1 MLWDLVREMNHHSRT
16 EGYAASDILKML
28 PHRHPFVFIDRVL
41 ELLPG
46 DRIVALKNVSID
58 EGYLTGHSPQ
68 NGNMPAEL
76 LIEGMAQA
84 GGVLA
89 FASLPDETHGT
100 PVFFMAI
107 DHVQVKRFPV
117 PGDQVI
123 FSVTFL
129 KKSSWAVKFTAS
141 ATIDGN
147 SVCEAELTATFGR
160 KMGKTV

>member
-1 MLWDLVREMNHHSRT
+1 
-16 EGYAASDILKML
+16 
-28 PHRHPFVFIDRVL
+28 
-41 ELLPG
+41 LPG
-46 DRIVALKNVSID
+46 ERIIALKNITTG
-58 EGYLTGHSPQ
+58 EEALGGHSPW
-68 NGNMPAEL
+68 NGSMPLEL

-89 FASLPDETHGT
+89 FGSLPEEMHGT

-117 PGDQVI
+117 PGDQVV

-129 KKSSWAVKFTAS
+129 KKSSWAVKFAAS
-141 ATIDGN
+141 ATINGN

-160 KMGKTV
+160 RNPGKA

>member
-1 MLWDLVREMNHHSRT
+1 MPLDFIHEMNQYSIT
-16 EGYAASDILKML
+16 GDYAAPGILKML
-28 PHRHPFVFIDRVL
+28 PHRYPFVFIDCVL

-46 DRIVALKNVSID
+46 ERIIALKNISTD
-58 EGYLTGHSPQ
+58 EGFLGGHSPLD
-68 NGNMPAEL
+68 GSIPPGL
-76 LIEGMAQA
+76 LVEGMAQA

-89 FASLPDETHGT
+89 FTSLSEEMHGT

-129 KKSSWAVKFTAS
+129 KKSSWAVKFAAS
-141 ATIDGN
+141 ATIHG
-147 SVCEAELTATFGR
+147 SQVCEAELP
-160 KMGKTV
+160 

>member
-1 MLWDLVREMNHHSRT
+1 MDFIGEMNQHSIT
-16 EGYAASDILKML
+16 GEHETPGILKML
-28 PHRHPFVFIDRVL
+28 PHRYPFVFIDCVL

-46 DRIVALKNVSID
+46 ERIIALKNISTD
-58 EGYLTGHSPQ
+58 EGYLGGHSPLD
-68 NGNMPAEL
+68 GSTPTGL

-89 FASLPDETHGT
+89 FASLAEDMHGT

-129 KKSSWAVKFTAS
+129 KKSSWAVKFAAR
-141 ATIDGN
+141 ATIDGRA
-147 SVCEAELTATFGR
+147 VCEAELTATFGR
-160 KMGKTV
+160 KSGEKV

>member
-1 MLWDLVREMNHHSRT
+1 MNDHSKA
-16 EGYAASDILKML
+16 EAYAASYSVEML
-28 PHRHPFVFIDRVL
+28 PHRFPFVFIDRVL

-46 DRIVALKNVSID
+46 ERIIALKNISTD
-58 EGYLTGHSPQ
+58 EGFLRGHSPQ
-68 NGNMPAEL
+68 SGSMPPEL

-89 FASLPDETHGT
+89 FASLSDQLCEA

-129 KKSSWAVKFTAS
+129 KKSSWAVKFFAS
-141 ATIDGN
+141 ATINGTAI
-147 SVCEAELTATFGR
+147 CEAELTATFGR
-160 KMGKTV
+160 KMGQRV